1 MRWTSLAFRQNRKQ
15 KIALGILLKE
25 FLIVSIYHVSMN
37 KQINKNLQILKINHR
52 FLLNQVNH
60 RFLSP
65 QVRCNWFC
73 KGDLLPCE
81 HLFHP
86 LLWNTLMS
94 IFDCCFFFFFSVLQ
108 QFTQEQSS
116 STVWSLSNLLLCPRN
131 HNAAS
136 CPGWCWNSSPWY
148 LVDCPIWLSF
158 QYLLLLTEPMDL
170 MSTACQVEM
179 WPNPMFYR

>member
-15 KIALGILLKE
+15 KTALGILLKE

-65 QVRCNWFC
+65 QIRCNWFC

-94 IFDCCFFFFFSVLQ
+94 IFDCCFFFFSPSFSNSHRNSLPPLSEISVTCCCAPGTT
-108 QFTQEQSS
+108 TQPPAQVDVGTHLLGIWWIAPFGCPFSTSS
-116 STVWSLSNLLLCPRN
+116 CWRSLWT
-131 HNAAS
+131 S
-136 CPGWCWNSSPWY
+136 CPQ
-148 LVDCPIWLSF
+148 LV
-158 QYLLLLTEPMDL
+158 
-170 MSTACQVEM
+170 
-179 WPNPMFYR
+179 R